1 MLAYFPMAYLLLT
14 LVIISH
20 YFPIFK
26 STLTD
31 NCKDWCKRSHL
42 WRAENIC
49 GSQHSSSLCLWVRKT
64 KRLVLQAEAPR
75 DGRWVGRRV
84 FLYFTHNCSENCSAV
99 IPGSKLYP
107 PIHADIRVNR
117 TVLDCWIFCMK
128 KIDLFLFCIYKIAG
142 FFLLEF

>member
-1 MLAYFPMAYLLLT
+1 MLACFPMVYLLLT

-20 YFPIFK
+20 YFPTFK
-26 STLTD
+26 NTLTD
-31 NCKDWCKRSHL
+31 NCKGWYKG
-42 WRAENIC
+42 AIC
-49 GSQHSSSLCLWVRKT
+49 VGHKISVGVSTLLPYASECG
-64 KRLVLQAEAPR
+64 RLNVSFSRQKPPET
-75 DGRWVGRRV
+75 GGGWEGEF
-84 FLYFTHNCSENCSAV
+84 FLYFTHNCSESCSAV

-117 TVLDCWIFCMK
+117 TVLDCWIFYVK